1 MLKWASTE
9 HLATVSARRP
19 KKTIVIWLV
28 ALIVAFG
35 AVGTFVEGTMTT
47 EFFFYGNPESKR
59 ADTLLE
65 ERLSPESTEG
75 HGWTA

>member
-35 AVGTFVEGTMTT
+35 GRGDVRRRNDDHRV
-47 EFFFYGNPESKR
+47 
-59 ADTLLE
+59 LLL
-65 ERLSPESTEG
+65 R
-75 HGWTA
+75 